1 MIIAKDTVVSIEY
14 ELRDSGG
21 KVLEKSREPVSYLHG
36 GYRSM
41 FPLVEEAL
49 AGRAQGE
56 TCSVTLEPADA
67 FGEYDAELV
76 RVEPRNLFP
85 GSVTVGM
92 QFEGRPDGTE
102 HATIYTVTD
111 VTGEKVVVDGNH
123 PLAGQKLVFNCTVTG
138 VRAATREEV
147 DHGHAHGPHGHH
159 HHD

>member
-14 ELRDSGG
+14 ELCDSAG

-36 GYRSM
+36 GYQSM

-56 TCSVTLEPADA
+56 TCSVSLEPEDA

-85 GSVTVGM
+85 GNITVGM
-92 QFEGRPDGTE
+92 QFEGRPEGTE
-102 HATIYTVTD
+102 HATIYTVTNI
-111 VTGEKVVVDGNH
+111 TEEKVVVDGNH
-123 PLAGQKLVFNCTVTG
+123 PLAGQKLVFSCTVTG
-138 VRAATREEV
+138 VRAASQDEV
-147 DHGHAHGPHGHH
+147 SHGHAHGPHGHH